1 MTDLQEVQRLLLRL
15 CSVAGTPGEESL
27 AAAVVR
33 QEWEAIWPDAPIQID
48 GMGNVTAMLGN
59 QEAARQVLLD
69 AHLDQIGLVVTGIDD
84 HGFLRIAP
92 CGGVDR
98 RVLPGSSVTVYGRE
112 TRRGI
117 VCCLPPHLVE
127 GGADKVSPVDQMY
140 VDLGMDAQEA
150 KALVSLGDRIS
161 LQVEPRLL
169 LGSRITAAGLDDRAG
184 VAALL
189 RCAQLLKEKSLSCGV
204 TFLFSSREETGC
216 EGARTAAYQESPTEA
231 VMVDVSFASQPGV
244 SPDKSGK
251 LGEGVMIG
259 MAPSL
264 NRDMAKTMKRLAQQQ
279 EIPYQMEIMGGQTGT
294 NADVIG
300 VTRSGVK
307 TALLSIPQRY
317 MHTTAE
323 MVDLADVERV
333 AQLLTAYVLEEGGS
347 LHGGQ

>member
-1 MTDLQEVQRLLLRL
+1 MTDLQEVQQLLLRL
-15 CSVAGTPGEESL
+15 CSVTGTPGEEAL

-33 QEWEAIWPDAPIQID
+33 QEWEAIWPDVPIETD
-48 GMGNVTAMLGN
+48 GMGNVTAALGN
-59 QEAARQVLLD
+59 RQAARQVLLD

-98 RVLPGSSVTVYGRE
+98 RVLPGSSVTVYGQE

-140 VDLGMDAQEA
+140 VDLGMDEQEA

-161 LQVEPRLL
+161 LQAEPRLL
-169 LGSRITAAGLDDRAG
+169 LGSRITAAGLDNRAG

-189 RCAQLLKEKSLSCGV
+189 RCAQLLKQKTLRYGV

-216 EGARTAAYQESPTEA
+216 EGAQTAAYQAAPTEA

-244 SPDKSGK
+244 PTAKSGK

-264 NRDMAKTMKRLAQQQ
+264 DKDMTKTMKRLAQEQG
-279 EIPYQMEIMGGQTGT
+279 IPYQMEIMGGKTGT

-300 VTRSGVK
+300 VTRTGVK

-323 MVDLADVERV
+323 VVDLADVERV
-333 AQLLTAYVLEEGGS
+333 AQLLAAYLLEEGGN
-347 LHGGQ
+347 LDGRL